1 MNAGAYIRVSTGVQR
16 DNYSP
21 ETQFEAIADW
31 CRDKG
36 YQLAPDNIFR
46 DVYTGKSSADERPA
60 FDMLQRAVIG
70 GSVTVIVALKADRV
84 FRDHLEAM
92 AFLKFLRHH

>member
-1 MNAGAYIRVSTGVQR
+1 MNAAAYIRVSTGVQR

-46 DVYTGKSSADERPA
+46 DVYTGKSSADQRPA
-60 FDMLQRAVIG
+60 FDMLQRVC
-70 GSVTVIVALKADRV
+70 TVWSALVDLFAAAHD
-84 FRDHLEAM
+84 DQ
-92 AFLKFLRHH
+92 LR